1 MAWAIYWVSFT
12 ATIGASI
19 FAIAKGD
26 VPARWGGLLRLSILM
41 LEFLIQATL
50 HSHLQNNNIWMAVD
64 DLADTAFVSFG
75 FLYLALRYASPW
87 LAGAMVIQ
95 GTAFYADRVFLDVNP
110 GEHLS
115 YALEENLIAIGVAVC
130 LFVATVSAI
139 RQRQRKRLADVER
152 RQKDEARAARIEAL
166 LSDRYSAVA

>member
-75 FLYLALRYASPW
+75 FLYLALRYA
-87 LAGAMVIQ
+87 
-95 GTAFYADRVFLDVNP
+95 
-110 GEHLS
+110 LS
-115 YALEENLIAIGVAVC
+115 LIHI
-130 LFVATVSAI
+130 
-139 RQRQRKRLADVER
+139 
-152 RQKDEARAARIEAL
+152 
-166 LSDRYSAVA
+166 